1 MQQKKKSFNDPMFH
15 QQWYIVNSWEP
26 TYNIMSVWKAG
37 YTGKGVL
44 VAVVDDGVDGSH
56 PDLHE
61 NYNLSASYDFANR
74 RAAYLRN
81 KVKGHG
87 NRCAG
92 IIAGVANNNRCGVG
106 LAYNAKIA
114 GIRLFNDEGKTTDAT
129 EASALVHELGSVDIY
144 SNSWGPGNWGIEI
157 EGPGPLTTAALKH
170 GVEKGRDGLG
180 AIYTFAV
187 GNGGERD
194 SCAYNGYVNSIY
206 TIAINGVNKNGAKPT
221 YAEEC
226 AGILATTYSRET
238 GNQSASIVTVD
249 EKAGCVKDFGDTSA
263 ANAMASG
270 LIALTLQAN
279 PRLTWRDVQHIIVRS
294 ARREPLKQGDWMKNA
309 ANLSFS
315 TYHGF
320 GLMDVSRM
328 VSLAKNWK
336 MVTPQVKCEIKGT
349 DRNKHI
355 PSKVSGT
362 VRNCPIKFLEHVQI
376 KVDLDFHYR
385 GDLSLKLKA
394 PSGTLSP
401 LTKYRYFDQF
411 EETKNLTDWVITTLF
426 HWGESPMGTWE
437 LEISDLDQR
446 KYKSTGTLYSWSL
459 ILYGTKDAIPVP
471 TIPESRTIKPTGT
484 AFSTTQHPPT
494 DDEDGNLI

>member
-1 MQQKKKSFNDPMFH
+1 ME
-15 QQWYIVNSWEP
+15 V
-26 TYNIMSVWKAG
+26 
-37 YTGKGVL
+37 
-44 VAVVDDGVDGSH
+44 
-56 PDLHE
+56 
-61 NYNLSASYDFANR
+61 
-74 RAAYLRN
+74 
-81 KVKGHG
+81 
-87 NRCAG
+87 
-92 IIAGVANNNRCGVG
+92 
-106 LAYNAKIA
+106 
-114 GIRLFNDEGKTTDAT
+114 
-129 EASALVHELGSVDIY
+129 
-144 SNSWGPGNWGIEI
+144 

-187 GNGGERD
+187 GNGGDRD

-206 TIAINGVNKNGAKPT
+206 TITINGVNKDGTKPA

-226 AGILATTYSRET
+226 AGILATTYSKET
-238 GNQSASIVTVD
+238 GNQSGSIVTVD

-270 LIALTLQAN
+270 LIALTLEAN

-459 ILYGTKDAIPVP
+459 ILYGTKYAILVP
-471 TIPESRTIKPTGT
+471 TIPKAAQSNQHERL
-484 AFSTTQHPPT
+484 FHHTTSSY
-494 DDEDGNLI
+494 G